1 MTRTPKPKPDP
12 DRERQ
17 KATPDTWMYPPQE
30 GWTYEQ
36 VKDLD
41 LPFDWDLVD
50 GNIVVR
56 GMTSWWHNRVRD
68 RSYHRL
74 ESLVQEPFTVA
85 TDQCVLV
92 DDYNPAKPDVVVFD
106 ERDLDLFSLECVP
119 AEKVSL
125 VVEVVSPGSRQD
137 DRVRKPAMF
146 AQVKVPYYWRVER
159 GEDGLPEVHE
169 LWLHRDLGTS
179 IPAPTYPTHTGKLS
193 TDFPFPVSI
202 DLAGLVGR

>member
-1 MTRTPKPKPDP
+1 MKVAMVA
-12 DRERQ
+12 ERQQ

-30 GWTYEQ
+30 GWTHEQ

-56 GMTSWWHNRVRD
+56 GTASWWHNRVRD
-68 RSYHRL
+68 RIYHRL
-74 ESLVQEPFTVA
+74 ESSVPEPFTVA
-85 TDQCVLV
+85 TEQCVLV
-92 DDYNPAKPDVVVFD
+92 DEYNPAKPDVVVFD
-106 ERDLDLFSLECVP
+106 EQGLDLFSLERVP
-119 AEKVSL
+119 TEKVSL

-169 LWLHRDLGTS
+169 LWLHRDLGTY